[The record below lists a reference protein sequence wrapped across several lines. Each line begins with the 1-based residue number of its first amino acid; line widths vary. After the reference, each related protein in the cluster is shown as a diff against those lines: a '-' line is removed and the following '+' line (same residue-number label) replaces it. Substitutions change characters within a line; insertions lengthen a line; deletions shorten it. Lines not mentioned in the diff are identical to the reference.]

1 MLNLKEIKAKFKGEI
16 MRIPIS
22 RIVKELNLEAHQ
34 LREWEKR
41 DWLGE
46 VLKDPMQNHQRVYTE
61 EQVERI
67 QLVAETIH
75 AQRAKGIKRTDFQE
89 VEAKLLERF
98 GGEVKR
104 MDTDLVVA
112 PQSLNQIV
120 ELLMGQNQ
128 KISELQQFMQQQPK
142 NQLPDPVDHTEVL
155 DDMKNELKKSQE
167 REEQLLTIVQQ
178 LQSDLDELKKTPA
191 KSKWKFWGKD

>member
-1 MLNLKEIKAKFKGEI
+1 

-22 RIVKELNLEAHQ
+22 RVVKELNLEAHQ

-46 VLKDPMQNHQRVYTE
+46 VVKDPRQNHQRVYTE

-67 QLVAETIH
+67 QLIAETIQ
-75 AQRAKGIKRTDFQE
+75 AQRAKGIKRTDFEE
-89 VEAKLLERF
+89 VEAKLLDRF

-104 MDTDLVVA
+104 IDTDLVVT

-128 KISELQQFMQQQPK
+128 KITELQQLMQQQPK
-142 NQLPDPVDHTEVL
+142 NQLPDPVDHT
-155 DDMKNELKKSQE
+155 DMFADMKNELKKSQE
-167 REEQLLTIVQQ
+167 REEQLLAIVQQ
-178 LQSDLDELKKTPA
+178 LQNNLDEFKKAPA

>member
-1 MLNLKEIKAKFKGEI
+1 

-22 RIVKELNLEAHQ
+22 RLVKELNLEAHQ

-46 VLKDPMQNHQRVYTE
+46 VVKDPRQNHQRVYTE

-67 QLVAETIH
+67 ELIAQTIQ
-75 AQRAKGIKRTDFQE
+75 AQRAKGIKRTDLQE

-104 MDTDLVVA
+104 MDTDIVVA

-128 KISELQQFMQQQPK
+128 KINELQQLMQQQPK
-142 NQLPDPVDHTEVL
+142 QQLPDPVDHTEVL
-155 DDMKNELKKSQE
+155 ADMKTELKKSQE
-167 REEQLLTIVQQ
+167 REEQLLAIVQQ
-178 LQSDLDELKKTPA
+178 LQTDLDELKKAPA

>member
-1 MLNLKEIKAKFKGEI
+1 

-22 RIVKELNLEAHQ
+22 RLVKELSLEAHQ

-41 DWLGE
+41 GWLGE
-46 VLKDPMQNHQRVYTE
+46 VVKDPRQNQQRVYTE

-67 QLVAETIH
+67 QLIADTIQ
-75 AQRAKGIKRTDFQE
+75 AQREKGIKRTDLAE
-89 VEAKLLERF
+89 VEAKLLEWF

-104 MDTDLVVA
+104 IDTDLVVA

-128 KISELQQFMQQQPK
+128 KINELQQLMHQQPK
-142 NQLPDPVDHTEVL
+142 QQLPDPVDHTEVL
-155 DDMKNELKKSQE
+155 ADMKNELKKSQE
-167 REEQLLTIVQQ
+167 REEQLLAMIQQ
-178 LQSDLDELKKTPA
+178 LQADLDELKKAPA
-191 KSKWKFWGKD
+191 KFRWKFWEKH

>member
-1 MLNLKEIKAKFKGEI
+1 MIKAKFRGEN

-22 RIVKELNLEAHQ
+22 RLVKELPLEAHQ

-41 DWLGE
+41 GWLGE
-46 VLKDPMQNHQRVYTE
+46 VVKDPRQNQQRVYTE

-67 QLVAETIH
+67 QLIADTIQ
-75 AQRAKGIKRTDFQE
+75 AQREKGIKRTDLAE

-104 MDTDLVVA
+104 IDTDLVVP

-120 ELLMGQNQ
+120 ELLIGQNQ
-128 KISELQQFMQQQPK
+128 KINELQQFMHQQPK
-142 NQLPDPVDHTEVL
+142 QQLLDPVDHTEVL
-155 DDMKNELKKSQE
+155 ADMKNELKKSQE
-167 REEQLLTIVQQ
+167 REEQLLAIVQQ
-178 LQSDLDELKKTPA
+178 LQTDLDELKKAPA

>member
-1 MLNLKEIKAKFKGEI
+1 

-22 RIVKELNLEAHQ
+22 RLVKELNLEAHQ

-46 VLKDPMQNHQRVYTE
+46 VVKDPRQNHQRVYSE

-67 QLVAETIH
+67 QLIAETIQ
-75 AQRAKGIKRTDFQE
+75 AQRAKGIKRTDFEE
-89 VEAKLLERF
+89 VEAKLLDRF

-104 MDTDLVVA
+104 IETDLVVA

-128 KISELQQFMQQQPK
+128 KINELQQLVQQPK
-142 NQLPDPVDHTEVL
+142 QQYPDPVDHTDVL
-155 DDMKNELKKSQE
+155 ADMKNELKKSQE
-167 REEQLLTIVQQ
+167 REEQLLALVQQ
-178 LQSDLDELKKTPA
+178 LQSDLDELKKAPA
-191 KSKWKFWGKD
+191 KAKWKFWGKN

>member
-1 MLNLKEIKAKFKGEI
+1 

-22 RIVKELNLEAHQ
+22 RLVKELNLEAHQ

-46 VLKDPMQNHQRVYTE
+46 VVKDPRQNHQRVYTE

-67 QLVAETIH
+67 ELINQT
-75 AQRAKGIKRTDFQE
+75 IKRTDFEE

-104 MDTDLVVA
+104 INTDLVVA

-128 KISELQQFMQQQPK
+128 KISELQQLMQQQPK
-142 NQLPDPVDHTEVL
+142 QQLPDPVDHTEVL
-155 DDMKNELKKSQE
+155 ADLKNELKKSQE
-167 REEQLLTIVQQ
+167 REEQLLAIVQQ
-178 LQSDLDELKKTPA
+178 LQTDLDELKKVPA

>member
-1 MLNLKEIKAKFKGEI
+1 

-22 RIVKELNLEAHQ
+22 LIVKELNLEAYQ

-67 QLVAETIH
+67 QLIAETIQ
-75 AQRAKGIKRTDFQE
+75 AQRAKGIKRTHLEE
-89 VEAKLLERF
+89 VETRLLERF
-98 GGEVKR
+98 GGEVKP
-104 MDTDLVVA
+104 MNTDLQVS
-112 PQSLNQIV
+112 PQSIQQVV

-128 KISELQQFMQQQPK
+128 KIHDLQQLMEQQPK
-142 NQLPDPVDHTEVL
+142 NQLPNPVDHTEVL
-155 DDMKNELKKSQE
+155 TDMKNELKKSQE
-167 REEQLLTIVQQ
+167 REEQLLAIVQQ
-178 LQSDLDELKKTPA
+178 LQTDLDELKKAPA

>member
-1 MLNLKEIKAKFKGEI
+1 

-22 RIVKELNLEAHQ
+22 RLVKELNLEAHQ

-46 VLKDPMQNHQRVYTE
+46 VVKDPKQNHQRVYTE
-61 EQVERI
+61 EQIERI
-67 QLVAETIH
+67 QLITETIQ
-75 AQRAKGIKRTDFQE
+75 AQRAKGIKRTDFEE
-89 VEAKLLERF
+89 VEAKLLDRF

-104 MDTDLVVA
+104 IDTDLVVA

-128 KISELQQFMQQQPK
+128 KISELQQLMQQQPK
-142 NQLPDPVDHTEVL
+142 HQLLDPVDHTEVL
-155 DDMKNELKKSQE
+155 ADLKNELKKSQE
-167 REEQLLTIVQQ
+167 REEQLLAIVQQ
-178 LQSDLDELKKTPA
+178 LQSDLDELKKAPA

>member
-1 MLNLKEIKAKFKGEI
+1 

-22 RIVKELNLEAHQ
+22 RIVKELNLEAYQ

-67 QLVAETIH
+67 QLIAETIQ
-75 AQRAKGIKRTDFQE
+75 AQRAKGIKRTHLEE
-89 VEAKLLERF
+89 VEVRLLERF
-98 GGEVKR
+98 GGEVKPIN
-104 MDTDLVVA
+104 TDVVVP

-128 KISELQQFMQQQPK
+128 KINDLQQLMQQQPK
-142 NQLPDPVDHTEVL
+142 NQLPDPVDHT
-155 DDMKNELKKSQE
+155 DMLADLKNELKKSQE
-167 REEQLLTIVQQ
+167 REEQLLVIVQQ
-178 LQSDLDELKKTPA
+178 LQTDLDELKNAQA

>member
-1 MLNLKEIKAKFKGEI
+1 

-22 RIVKELNLEAHQ
+22 RLAKELNLEAYQ

-41 DWLGE
+41 GWLGE
-46 VLKDPMQNHQRVYTE
+46 VVKDPRQNQQRVYTE

-67 QLVAETIH
+67 QLIAETIQG
-75 AQRAKGIKRTDFQE
+75 QRAIGIKRTDFEE

-104 MDTDLVVA
+104 IDTDLVVA

-128 KISELQQFMQQQPK
+128 KINDLHQLMQQQPK
-142 NQLPDPVDHTEVL
+142 QQLLDPVDHTEVL
-155 DDMKNELKKSQE
+155 ADMKNELKKSQE
-167 REEQLLTIVQQ
+167 REEQLLAIVQQ
-178 LQSDLDELKKTPA
+178 LQTDLDELKKAPA

>member
-1 MLNLKEIKAKFKGEI
+1 

-22 RIVKELNLEAHQ
+22 RLVKELNLEAHQ

-46 VLKDPMQNHQRVYTE
+46 VVKDPKQNHQRVYTE

-67 QLVAETIH
+67 QLISQLIQ
-75 AQRAKGIKRTDFQE
+75 AQRAKGIKRTDFEE
-89 VEAKLLERF
+89 VEAHLLEQF

-128 KISELQQFMQQQPK
+128 KINELQQFMQQQPK
-142 NQLPDPVDHTEVL
+142 QQLPDPVDHTEVL
-155 DDMKNELKKSQE
+155 EDMKTELKKSQE
-167 REEQLLTIVQQ
+167 REEQLLAIIQQ
-178 LQSDLDELKKTPA
+178 LQTDLNELKKASA
-191 KSKWKFWGKD
+191 KSKWKFWDKD

>member
-1 MLNLKEIKAKFKGEI
+1 

-22 RIVKELNLEAHQ
+22 RLVKELNLEAHQ

-46 VLKDPMQNHQRVYTE
+46 VVKDPRQNHQRVYTE

-67 QLVAETIH
+67 QLIAQTIQ
-75 AQRAKGIKRTDFQE
+75 AQRAKGIKRTDFEE
-89 VEAKLLERF
+89 VEAKLLDRF

-104 MDTDLVVA
+104 IDTDLVIA

-128 KISELQQFMQQQPK
+128 KISELQQMMQQQPK
-142 NQLPDPVDHTEVL
+142 QQLPDPVDHTEVL
-155 DDMKNELKKSQE
+155 ADMKKELKKSQE

-178 LQSDLDELKKTPA
+178 LQSDLDELKKAPA

>member
-1 MLNLKEIKAKFKGEI
+1 V
-16 MRIPIS
+16 RIPIS
-22 RIVKELNLEAHQ
+22 RLVKELNLEAHQ

-46 VLKDPMQNHQRVYTE
+46 VVKDPMQNHQRVYTE

-67 QLVAETIH
+67 QLIAETIQI
-75 AQRAKGIKRTDFQE
+75 QRAKGIKRTDFEE
-89 VEAKLLERF
+89 VKAKLVERF

-104 MDTDLVVA
+104 INMDLVVA

-128 KISELQQFMQQQPK
+128 KITELQQLMQQQSK
-142 NQLPDPVDHTEVL
+142 NQLPEPVDHTDVL
-155 DDMKNELKKSQE
+155 VDMKNELKRSQE
-167 REEQLLTIVQQ
+167 REEQLLALVQQ
-178 LQSDLDELKKTPA
+178 LKSDLDELKKSSS
-191 KSKWKFWGKD
+191 KSKWKFWEKD

>member
-1 MLNLKEIKAKFKGEI
+1 

-22 RIVKELNLEAHQ
+22 RLVKELNLEAHQ

-46 VLKDPMQNHQRVYTE
+46 VVKDPRQNHQRVYSE

-67 QLVAETIH
+67 QLIAKTIQ
-75 AQRAKGIKRTDFQE
+75 AQRTKGIKRTDFEE
-89 VEAKLLERF
+89 VEAKLLDRF

-104 MDTDLVVA
+104 IDTDLVVA

-128 KISELQQFMQQQPK
+128 KISELQQLMEQQPK
-142 NQLPDPVDHTEVL
+142 NQLPGPVDHTEVL
-155 DDMKNELKKSQE
+155 TEMKNELKKSQE
-167 REEQLLTIVQQ
+167 REEQLLAIVQQ
-178 LQSDLDELKKTPA
+178 LQNDLGQLKNAPA

>member
-1 MLNLKEIKAKFKGEI
+1 

-22 RIVKELNLEAHQ
+22 RLAKELNLEAYQ

-41 DWLGE
+41 GWLGE
-46 VLKDPMQNHQRVYTE
+46 VIKDPRQNQQRVYTE

-67 QLVAETIH
+67 QLIAETIQ
-75 AQRAKGIKRTDFQE
+75 AQRAIGIKRTDFEE
-89 VEAKLLERF
+89 VEARLLERF

-104 MDTDLVVA
+104 IDTDLVVA

-128 KISELQQFMQQQPK
+128 KINDLQQLMQQQPK
-142 NQLPDPVDHTEVL
+142 QQLADPMDHTEVL
-155 DDMKNELKKSQE
+155 TDMKNELKKSQE
-167 REEQLLTIVQQ
+167 REEQLLAIVQQ
-178 LQSDLDELKKTPA
+178 LQSDLDELKKAPA

>member
-1 MLNLKEIKAKFKGEI
+1 

-22 RIVKELNLEAHQ
+22 RLVKELNLEAHQ

-46 VLKDPMQNHQRVYTE
+46 VVKDPRQNHQRVYTE

-67 QLVAETIH
+67 ELINQTIQ

-89 VEAKLLERF
+89 VEGKLLERF

-128 KISELQQFMQQQPK
+128 KISELQQFMQQQSK

-155 DDMKNELKKSQE
+155 ADMKTELKKSQE
-167 REEQLLTIVQQ
+167 REEQLLSIVQQ
-178 LQSDLDELKKTPA
+178 LQSDLDELKKAPA

>member
-1 MLNLKEIKAKFKGEI
+1 

-22 RIVKELNLEAHQ
+22 RLVKELPLEAHQ

-41 DWLGE
+41 GWLGE
-46 VLKDPMQNHQRVYTE
+46 VVKDPRQNQQRVYTE

-67 QLVAETIH
+67 QLIADTIQ
-75 AQRAKGIKRTDFQE
+75 AQREKGIKRTDLAE

-104 MDTDLVVA
+104 IDTDLVVA

-120 ELLMGQNQ
+120 ELLMGQNK
-128 KISELQQFMQQQPK
+128 KINELQQLMHQQPK
-142 NQLPDPVDHTEVL
+142 QQLPDPVDHTEVL
-155 DDMKNELKKSQE
+155 ADMKNELKKSQE
-167 REEQLLTIVQQ
+167 REEQLLAIVQQ
-178 LQSDLDELKKTPA
+178 LQSDLDELKKAPA

>member
-1 MLNLKEIKAKFKGEI
+1 MQ
-16 MRIPIS
+16 IPIS
-22 RIVKELNLEAHQ
+22 RLVKELNLEAHQ

-46 VLKDPMQNHQRVYTE
+46 VVKDPRQNHKRVYTE

-67 QLVAETIH
+67 QLIAETIQ
-75 AQRAKGIKRTDFQE
+75 AQRAKGIKRTDFEE

-104 MDTDLVVA
+104 LDSDLVVA

-128 KISELQQFMQQQPK
+128 KINELQQMMQQQPK
-142 NQLPDPVDHTEVL
+142 QQLPDPVDHTEIL
-155 DDMKNELKKSQE
+155 ADLKNELKKSQE
-167 REEQLLTIVQQ
+167 REEQLLAIVQQ
-178 LQSDLDELKKTPA
+178 LQSDLDELKKATA

>member
-1 MLNLKEIKAKFKGEI
+1 

-22 RIVKELNLEAHQ
+22 RLVKELNLEAHQ

-46 VLKDPMQNHQRVYTE
+46 VMKDSRQNHQRVYTE
-61 EQVERI
+61 EQVKRI
-67 QLVAETIH
+67 ELINQTIQ
-75 AQRAKGIKRTDFQE
+75 AQRAKGIKRTDFEE

-104 MDTDLVVA
+104 MDTDVVVA
-112 PQSLNQIV
+112 PQSLNQII

-128 KISELQQFMQQQPK
+128 KINELQQLMHQEPK
-142 NQLPDPVDHTEVL
+142 KQLPDPVDHTEVFT
-155 DDMKNELKKSQE
+155 DMKNELKKSQE
-167 REEQLLTIVQQ
+167 REEQLLAIVQQ
-178 LQSDLDELKKTPA
+178 LQSDLEELKKAPA

>member
-1 MLNLKEIKAKFKGEI
+1 MIKAKFRGEN

-22 RIVKELNLEAHQ
+22 RLVKELPLEAHQ

-41 DWLGE
+41 GWLGE
-46 VLKDPMQNHQRVYTE
+46 VVKDPRQNQQRVYTE

-67 QLVAETIH
+67 QLIADTIQ
-75 AQRAKGIKRTDFQE
+75 AQREKGIKRTDLAE

-104 MDTDLVVA
+104 IDTDLVVP

-120 ELLMGQNQ
+120 ELLIGQNQ
-128 KISELQQFMQQQPK
+128 KINELQQLMHQQPK
-142 NQLPDPVDHTEVL
+142 QQLPDPVDHTEVL
-155 DDMKNELKKSQE
+155 AEMKNELKKSQE
-167 REEQLLTIVQQ
+167 REEQLLAIVQQ
-178 LQSDLDELKKTPA
+178 LQTDLDELKKAPA

>member
-1 MLNLKEIKAKFKGEI
+1 

-22 RIVKELNLEAHQ
+22 RLVKELKLEAHQ

-46 VLKDPMQNHQRVYTE
+46 VIKDPRQNHQRVYTE

-67 QLVAETIH
+67 QLIAETIQ
-75 AQRAKGIKRTDFQE
+75 AQRAKGIKRTDFEE

-104 MDTDLVVA
+104 IDTDLLVA

-128 KISELQQFMQQQPK
+128 KINELQQLMQQQPK
-142 NQLPDPVDHTEVL
+142 NQLPNPVDHTEVL
-155 DDMKNELKKSQE
+155 TDMKNELKKSQE
-167 REEQLLTIVQQ
+167 REEQLLAIVQQ
-178 LQSDLDELKKTPA
+178 LQSDLDELKKAPT

>member
-1 MLNLKEIKAKFKGEI
+1 

-22 RIVKELNLEAHQ
+22 RIVKELNLEAYQ

-41 DWLGE
+41 GWLGE

-61 EQVERI
+61 GQVEHI
-67 QLVAETIH
+67 QLVAETIQ
-75 AQRAKGIKRTDFQE
+75 AQRARGIKRTDFQE

-128 KISELQQFMQQQPK
+128 KISELQQSMQQQPK
-142 NQLPDPVDHTEVL
+142 NQLPDPMDYTEVL

>member
-1 MLNLKEIKAKFKGEI
+1 

-22 RIVKELNLEAHQ
+22 RLVKELNLEAHQ

-46 VLKDPMQNHQRVYTE
+46 VIKDPRQNHQRVYTE

-67 QLVAETIH
+67 ELINQTIQ
-75 AQRAKGIKRTDFQE
+75 AQRAKGIKRTDFEE
-89 VEAKLLERF
+89 VEAKLLEQF

-104 MDTDLVVA
+104 MDTDVVVA

-128 KISELQQFMQQQPK
+128 KISELQQLMQKQTKQ
-142 NQLPDPVDHTEVL
+142 QLPDPVDYTEVL
-155 DDMKNELKKSQE
+155 ADMKHELKKSQE
-167 REEQLLTIVQQ
+167 REEQLLAIVQQ
-178 LQSDLDELKKTPA
+178 LQSDLDELKKAPA
-191 KSKWKFWGKD
+191 KSKWKFWSKD

>member
-1 MLNLKEIKAKFKGEI
+1 

-22 RIVKELNLEAHQ
+22 RLVKELNLEAHQ

-46 VLKDPMQNHQRVYTE
+46 VVKDPRQNHQRVYTE

-67 QLVAETIH
+67 QLIAEIIQ
-75 AQRAKGIKRTDFQE
+75 AQRAKGIKRTDFEE
-89 VEAKLLERF
+89 VKAKLLERF

-104 MDTDLVVA
+104 IDTDLVVA

-128 KISELQQFMQQQPK
+128 KISELQQLMQQQPK
-142 NQLPDPVDHTEVL
+142 QQLPDPVDHTEVL
-155 DDMKNELKKSQE
+155 ADLKNELKKSQE
-167 REEQLLTIVQQ
+167 REEQLLAIVQQ
-178 LQSDLDELKKTPA
+178 LQTDLDELKKAPA

>member
-1 MLNLKEIKAKFKGEI
+1 

-22 RIVKELNLEAHQ
+22 RLVKELNLEAHQ

-46 VLKDPMQNHQRVYTE
+46 VVKDPRQNHQRVYSE

-67 QLVAETIH
+67 QLIAETIQ
-75 AQRAKGIKRTDFQE
+75 AQRARGIKRTDFEE
-89 VEAKLLERF
+89 VEAKLLDRF

-104 MDTDLVVA
+104 IDTDLVVA

-128 KISELQQFMQQQPK
+128 KISELQQLMQQQPK
-142 NQLPDPVDHTEVL
+142 QQLPDPVDHTEML
-155 DDMKNELKKSQE
+155 ADMKNELKKSQE
-167 REEQLLTIVQQ
+167 REEQLLAIVQQ
-178 LQSDLDELKKTPA
+178 LQTDLDELKKAPG

>member
-1 MLNLKEIKAKFKGEI
+1 
-16 MRIPIS
+16 MRISIS
-22 RIVKELNLEAHQ
+22 RLVKELDFEAHQ

-46 VLKDPMQNHQRVYTE
+46 VVKDPRQNHQRVYTE

-67 QLVAETIH
+67 QLIAETIQ
-75 AQRAKGIKRTDFQE
+75 AQRAKGIKRTDFEE

-104 MDTDLVVA
+104 IDTDMVVA

-128 KISELQQFMQQQPK
+128 KISELQQLMQQSKQ
-142 NQLPDPVDHTEVL
+142 QLPDPVDHTEVL
-155 DDMKNELKKSQE
+155 TDLKNELKKSQE
-167 REEQLLTIVQQ
+167 REEQLLAIVQQ
-178 LQSDLDELKKTPA
+178 LQTDLDELKKAPA

>member
-1 MLNLKEIKAKFKGEI
+1 

-22 RIVKELNLEAHQ
+22 RLVKELNLEAHQ

-46 VLKDPMQNHQRVYTE
+46 VIKDPRQNHQRVYTE

-67 QLVAETIH
+67 ELINQTIQ
-75 AQRAKGIKRTDFQE
+75 AQRAKGIKRTDFEE

-104 MDTDLVVA
+104 MDTDVVVA

-128 KISELQQFMQQQPK
+128 KISDLQQLMEQQPK
-142 NQLPDPVDHTEVL
+142 NQLPNPVDHTEVL
-155 DDMKNELKKSQE
+155 ADMKTELEKSQE
-167 REEQLLTIVQQ
+167 REEQLLAIVQQ
-178 LQSDLDELKKTPA
+178 LQTNLDELKKAPA

>member
-1 MLNLKEIKAKFKGEI
+1 

-22 RIVKELNLEAHQ
+22 RIVKELNLEAYQ

-41 DWLGE
+41 EWLGE

-67 QLVAETIH
+67 QLIAETIQ
-75 AQRAKGIKRTDFQE
+75 AQRAKGIKRTHLEE
-89 VEAKLLERF
+89 VEARLLERF

-104 MDTDLVVA
+104 IDTDVVVA

-128 KISELQQFMQQQPK
+128 KINDLQQLIQQQPK
-142 NQLPDPVDHTEVL
+142 NQLPDPVDHTDVL
-155 DDMKNELKKSQE
+155 ADMKNELRKIQE
-167 REEQLLTIVQQ
+167 REEQLLALVQQ
-178 LQSDLDELKKTPA
+178 LQSDLDELKKAPA

>member
-1 MLNLKEIKAKFKGEI
+1 

-22 RIVKELNLEAHQ
+22 RLVKELNLEAHQ

-46 VLKDPMQNHQRVYTE
+46 VVKDPRQNHQRVYSE

-67 QLVAETIH
+67 QLIAETIQV
-75 AQRAKGIKRTDFQE
+75 QRAKGIKRTDFEE
-89 VEAKLLERF
+89 VEAKLLDRF

-104 MDTDLVVA
+104 IDTDLVVA

-128 KISELQQFMQQQPK
+128 KINELQQFMQQQPK
-142 NQLPDPVDHTEVL
+142 NQLPDPVDHTDVL
-155 DDMKNELKKSQE
+155 ADMKNELKKSQE
-167 REEQLLTIVQQ
+167 REEQLLAIVQQ
-178 LQSDLDELKKTPA
+178 LQIDLDELKKAPT
-191 KSKWKFWGKD
+191 KSKWKFWDKD

>member
-1 MLNLKEIKAKFKGEI
+1 

-22 RIVKELNLEAHQ
+22 RLVKELPLEAHQ

-41 DWLGE
+41 GWLGE
-46 VLKDPMQNHQRVYTE
+46 VVKDPRQNHQRIYTE

-67 QLVAETIH
+67 QLIAETIQ
-75 AQRAKGIKRTDFQE
+75 AQRAKGIKRTDLAE

-104 MDTDLVVA
+104 IDTDLVVA

-128 KISELQQFMQQQPK
+128 KINELQQLMHQQPK
-142 NQLPDPVDHTEVL
+142 QQLPGPVDHTEVL
-155 DDMKNELKKSQE
+155 ADMKNELKKSQE
-167 REEQLLTIVQQ
+167 REEQLLAIVQQ
-178 LQSDLDELKKTPA
+178 LQTDLDELKKAPA

>member
-1 MLNLKEIKAKFKGEI
+1 

-22 RIVKELNLEAHQ
+22 RLVKELNLETHQ

-46 VLKDPMQNHQRVYTE
+46 VVKDPRQNHQRVYTE

-67 QLVAETIH
+67 ELIAQTIQ

-89 VEAKLLERF
+89 VEAKLLEQF

-128 KISELQQFMQQQPK
+128 KINDLQQLMQQRPK
-142 NQLPDPVDHTEVL
+142 SQLTDPVDHTEVL
-155 DDMKNELKKSQE
+155 AEMKSELKKSQE
-167 REEQLLTIVQQ
+167 REEQLLAIVQQ
-178 LQSDLDELKKTPA
+178 LQSDLDELKKAPA